1 MSFLRS
7 SACRNVDSVAK
18 NPSAFINSVWARTA
32 DPSCALR
39 HAPDNLVASL
49 FGTLGAYA
57 LYEILKA
64 VYEELTSPVRSLPGP
79 RSSHWFYGNLKEIF
93 EDEDSGLEEHWL
105 EKYGRTMKFHRFFGQ
120 AQLLTTDTKAIH
132 HFLSNNHIYEK
143 SEATRIGLGRVV
155 GPGILVVE
163 GDVHKQQNPAFGA
176 PQVRELTSIFVD
188 TSIQLRDIW
197 VAQAAQNDGV
207 ARVEVLS
214 WLSKATLDIIG
225 LAGFNY
231 RINALG
237 AESHDVPDPLAEAF
251 DALFTSGTSFS
262 LLRLFQS
269 RVSVLRN
276 IPTKQDKIMHAAQAT
291 MLRIGRQLLEESK
304 REIAANGTFNTGR
317 GRDLLTL
324 LVRANTSKE
333 IPADQRLS
341 DEDVLAQVPTFLVAG
356 HETSSTAVT
365 WALFA
370 LTQNMAA
377 QMRLREELLAV
388 STDTPT
394 MDELNSLPYLE
405 CVVKE
410 TLRVHAPVTGTSR
423 MAMRDDVV
431 PLGTPVTDIHGTV
444 HESLHIRKGQRIL
457 IPIISLNRDSAI
469 WGPDAMEFIPER
481 WEAGTP
487 VSNTIP
493 GVWGHMMTFLGG
505 PRSCIGFRFS
515 LVEIKALLFTLV
527 RALEFELAVPIADM
541 GKKGTAIVQRP
552 IVLSDPAAGNQ
563 LPLLVRPV
571 VR

>member
-1 MSFLRS
+1 MS
-7 SACRNVDSVAK
+7 SVVGAAR
-18 NPSAFINSVWARTA
+18 NPSTA
-32 DPSCALR
+32 VFRHSMDLLRIAADRSCAVR

-64 VYEELTSPVRSLPGP
+64 VYEELMSPVRSLPGP
-79 RSSHWFYGNLKEIF
+79 RSSHWFYGNLREIF
-93 EDEDSGLEEHWL
+93 EDEDSGLQDHWL
-105 EKYGRTMKFHRFFGQ
+105 EQYGRTMKFHRFFGQ
-120 AQLLTTDTKAIH
+120 AQLFTTDTKAVH

-143 SEATRIGLGRVV
+143 SEATRVSLGRIV

-163 GDVHKQQNPAFGA
+163 GDVHKQQRKIMNPAFGA

-197 VAQAAQNDGV
+197 VAQAAQNGGV

-251 DALFTSGTSFS
+251 DALFTSGTGFGV
-262 LLRLFQS
+262 LRLLQS

-276 IPTKQDKIMHAAQAT
+276 IPTKQDIIMHAAQAT

-304 REIAANGTFNTGR
+304 REIAANGTFDTGR

-341 DEDVLAQVPTFLVAG
+341 DEDVLALAG

-377 QMRLREELLAV
+377 QRRLREELLAV
-388 STDTPT
+388 TTDTPT

-410 TLRVHAPVTGTSR
+410 TLRVHAPVTGTDR

-571 VR
+571 VH